1 MVAGLFVVL
10 LLVFGGGYNTVPV
23 FLPALL
29 RAFPSWSHQRVS
41 ILPSVLA
48 LSAGIF
54 ILPVGWLIDR
64 VEAGRVMV
72 VGALAA
78 GLSFLIASEANGL
91 NALIAAYLVLGLGIA
106 AGTVL
111 PASLVIAN
119 WFDARRGIAMGIAN
133 AGSTTGGMVMTLAAG
148 YVLRQWNWRAAYFAI
163 GIGMIAVAAPI
174 IVLTV
179 RTRPPGKLELTVAE
193 SADRLKGFELRQAL
207 RARSFWMI
215 AGANFCFAFSAT
227 GTAIHLVTH
236 LEGIGYS
243 RANAALVMSLVFG
256 FAALG
261 KVAMGLLADRITAR
275 KTLALDF
282 AVQAI
287 GVALIFY
294 IAHPATIGIF
304 IFSME
309 FPLRRR

>member
-1 MVAGLFVVL
+1 MNQTERHGWFMVAGLFVVL
-10 LLVFGGGYNTVPV
+10 LLIFGGGYNTVPV

-148 YVLRQWNWRAAYFAI
+148 YVLRQ
-163 GIGMIAVAAPI
+163 
-174 IVLTV
+174 
-179 RTRPPGKLELTVAE
+179 
-193 SADRLKGFELRQAL
+193 
-207 RARSFWMI
+207 
-215 AGANFCFAFSAT
+215 
-227 GTAIHLVTH
+227 
-236 LEGIGYS
+236 
-243 RANAALVMSLVFG
+243 
-256 FAALG
+256 
-261 KVAMGLLADRITAR
+261 
-275 KTLALDF
+275 
-282 AVQAI
+282 
-287 GVALIFY
+287 
-294 IAHPATIGIF
+294 
-304 IFSME
+304 
-309 FPLRRR
+309 